1 MYLAN
6 FKLSEFALKWFVNE
20 SFNDINDGL
29 KKPPLTHCRK
39 LTKTYYASNLNL

>member
-20 SFNDINDGL
+20 SFNDINDEL
-29 KKPPLTHCRK
+29 KEHSHFDFIPLINFNFREI
-39 LTKTYYASNLNL
+39 

>member
-29 KKPPLTHCRK
+29 KKNIVIFDFMPLINFNFREI
-39 LTKTYYASNLNL
+39 